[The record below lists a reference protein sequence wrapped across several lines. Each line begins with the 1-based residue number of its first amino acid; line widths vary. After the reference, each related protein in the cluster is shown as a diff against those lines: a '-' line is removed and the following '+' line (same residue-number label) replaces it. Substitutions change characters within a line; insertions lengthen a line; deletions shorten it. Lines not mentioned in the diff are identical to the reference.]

1 MLIFQGCSDLK
12 LASKVQDILL
22 RVSNGKI
29 YGEYNYFDDPNSYYI
44 FQYPPFPSVVR
55 LSKAEL
61 DFWID
66 KDAFFNS
73 YSIILESDLRK
84 WVDSHYKFNIYT
96 EVIVKNS
103 GKVGKIIEINM
114 DQDGQI
120 YFRLDGSSIPGS
132 ASYTSDDLDLHEETI
147 VGWKCEYCGMILR
160 SKKPHICKGH
170 YRCKKLNFSPIKMD
184 SNTIELPKG
193 FTVDRIDGN
202 TIHLINNEEKEE

>member
-1 MLIFQGCSDLK
+1 MLIFQGCSDLE
-12 LASKVQDILL
+12 LASKVKNILL
-22 RVSNGKI
+22 RVSSGKI
-29 YGEYNYFDDPNSYYI
+29 YGEYNFDDPNSYYI
-44 FQYPPFPSVVR
+44 FQYPPFPSVIK
-55 LSKAEL
+55 LSKGEL

-73 YSIILESDLRK
+73 YSIILESDLRE
-84 WVDSHYKFNIYT
+84 WVNSHYKFNFYT
-96 EVIVKNS
+96 KVIVKNS

-120 YFRLDGSSIPGS
+120 YFRLDASSIPDS
-132 ASYTSDDLDLHEETI
+132 AFYTSDDLDLYEEETI
-147 VGWKCEYCGMILR
+147 VGWKCEYCGMILS

-170 YRCKKLNFSPIKMD
+170 YRCRKLNFSPIKMD

-202 TIHLINNEEKEE
+202 TIHLINNEE